1 MDRELRR
8 GTLELVLLRLLA
20 EKQRYGYEMTAELGR
35 RSGGVYEL
43 KEGTLY
49 PVLYRLENGGLVEAH
64 WEMQERGVPRKYY
77 RITSAGRAEMERQ
90 AEEWS
95 AFVAVMSALLE
106 EGASR

>member
-20 EKQRYGYEMTAELGR
+20 GKQRYGYEMTAELER

-49 PVLYRLENGGLVEAH
+49 PVLYRLEKGGLVEAH

-77 RITSAGRAEMERQ
+77 RITVAGRAEMERQ
-90 AEEWS
+90 AEEWA
-95 AFVAVMSALLE
+95 AFVAVMSALLG
-106 EGASR
+106 EGASQ